1 MKIVLCGLD
10 PAAWSLLAL
19 QVVLERAGHDL
30 RALGARPPIEV
41 VLGTCR
47 RERPGCLL
55 LSTALG
61 ADGTPIL
68 RRVRADRALAGLP
81 VVLGGRLA
89 GTREEL
95 LARGFDEAFP
105 AAATDPGAAVAA
117 LRAYL
122 AQAVVSGNSRSN
134 PNYHSR
140 RVSRGVR

>member
-1 MKIVLCGLD
+1 VKIVLCGLD

-61 ADGTPIL
+61 ADGTPVL
-68 RRVRADRALAGLP
+68 RRVRADLALAGLP
-81 VVLGGRLA
+81 VVLGGRL
-89 GTREEL
+89 GSTREEL
-95 LARGFDEAFP
+95 LARGFDEVFP
-105 AAATDPGAAVAA
+105 VAATDPGAAVAA

-122 AQAVVSGNSRSN
+122 AQVVVSGKA
-134 PNYHSR
+134 
-140 RVSRGVR
+140 G